1 VTSDQNLAEVPK
13 KHTPKDL
20 ARLTADILAGFIH
33 AGSLLNY
40 LITPPLEKRR
50 NEWLDALGTRLIQ
63 LETEKGIYLEDLK
76 ENDEFID
83 IVIQATQ
90 IALRSSQEE
99 KKEALKN
106 AILNNVCGRA
116 PVLSMQQMFINY
128 IDTFTV
134 WHIKLLDLFSD
145 PVRWAK
151 KVDYSFQQ
159 VTTGELSLILEEAF
173 TEMSG
178 ERDFYDQIW
187 KDLYSRGLVNTE
199 GLHVTMTGSGLM
211 SRRATSIGE
220 AFIKYITSE

>member
-1 VTSDQNLAEVPK
+1 MTSDQNLAEVPK

-20 ARLTADILAGFIH
+20 AHLAADILAGFIH
-33 AGSLLNY
+33 AGALLNY

-50 NEWLDALGTRLIQ
+50 NEWLDALGTRLVQ
-63 LETEKGIYLEDLK
+63 LEKEKGISLEDLK

-106 AILNNVCGRA
+106 AILNNVCGLA
-116 PVLSMQQMFINY
+116 PDLSMQQMFINY

-173 TEMSG
+173 PEIKDR
-178 ERDFYDQIW
+178 RDFYDQIW

-199 GLHVTMTGSGLM
+199 GLHVTMSGSGLM

-220 AFIKYITSE
+220 AFIKYISSE